1 MKLQLK
7 CCTGVH
13 KEMVTAVAWTPENE
27 LYSMS
32 DDSTIHRWDGC
43 GDSAG
48 KVAGLDAYVTSVS
61 WFPSSGNKN
70 KRTSDV
76 FAAACSDGT
85 VRLITRAG
93 REEKKVSAHMGAVVC
108 VRWSPDGSALC
119 SCGEDGDVKIWS
131 RSGNLRSTLMQTGHS
146 LYALAW
152 SPDSESVVVG
162 AGRDLAIKGVQAG
175 QKQLRWPAHEGLVVA
190 VDWNMV
196 NDLLLSGGEDC
207 TYRIWDSF
215 GRQMYQSGGL
225 GYTITSAKWCPNGES
240 FAVGAFNTL
249 RLCDKTG
256 WSHSRDRPQSG
267 SLTSLAWTPDGTQ
280 LAAAGGNG
288 SVVFGQVIERSLEW
302 ENFEAV
308 LASPFK
314 IKVSD
319 VGSDVVEELDFSGG
333 RVVEMSLGFGHLV
346 AATHNQV
353 FIYSVT
359 NWNTPHILDMR
370 GATSLIVQAETH
382 FLALD
387 TAQGVQQ
394 IWTYEGRHVS
404 SPRFQNLRAEYLSGR
419 AISLSEDAVAIL
431 DRTSP
436 KCIRVCDVSTGRPLA
451 DGKASEI
458 EHECEVEEV
467 FLSQFSKGLS
477 ERRLAFIDRNQELWL
492 CAVAPSLGKSSAPAK
507 HKLRTQV
514 ESAAWNE
521 NSDVLTAIAD
531 GRLITWYYP
540 SAVSIDRDLLGLAST
555 SRDAAE
561 FGKSPR
567 VLSFYGGRVM
577 VRRADGALLSA
588 AIAPYPAMLYASVR
602 GQRWEEAVR
611 LCRLVQS
618 RELWAC
624 MACMALNGMN
634 LQLAEEALA
643 AIQEVDKLEFVQ
655 HVLRV
660 SSDEGRNAEMALY
673 RRCPDEAEAI
683 LLQASPP
690 LIYRAIKLNIRL
702 FRWSRALEL
711 AVQHKTH
718 VDTVLGY
725 RQVFLKAAGKE
736 ETDKRFLQFAS
747 EVSVNWEV
755 IAAKKE
761 KEREDEQAR
770 AGVRRRP
777 SSGMDREAK

>member
-1 MKLQLK
+1 
-7 CCTGVH
+7 
-13 KEMVTAVAWTPENE
+13 
-27 LYSMS
+27 
-32 DDSTIHRWDGC
+32 
-43 GDSAG
+43 
-48 KVAGLDAYVTSVS
+48 
-61 WFPSSGNKN
+61 
-70 KRTSDV
+70 
-76 FAAACSDGT
+76 
-85 VRLITRAG
+85 
-93 REEKKVSAHMGAVVC
+93 
-108 VRWSPDGSALC
+108 
-119 SCGEDGDVKIWS
+119 
-131 RSGNLRSTLMQTGHS
+131 MQTGHS

-175 QKQLRWPAHEGLVVA
+175 RKQLRWPAHEGLVIA

-207 TYRIWDSF
+207 SYRVWDSF
-215 GRQMYQSGGL
+215 GRQMFQSGGL
-225 GYTITSAKWCPNGES
+225 GYTITSVKWCPNGET

-267 SLTSLAWTPDGTQ
+267 SLTSLTWTPDGTQ

-302 ENFEAV
+302 DIFEATLV
-308 LASPFK
+308 SPFK

-319 VGSDVVEELDFSGG
+319 VGSEVVEELDFSGG

-353 FIYSVT
+353 LIYSVT
-359 NWNTPHILDMR
+359 NWNTPYILDMR
-370 GATSLIVQAETH
+370 GATSLIVQAATH
-382 FLALD
+382 FLTLD
-387 TAQGVQQ
+387 TAQGVQ

-404 SPRFQNLRAEYLSGR
+404 NPRFQNLRADYLSGR

-431 DRTSP
+431 DRSSP
-436 KCIRVCDVSTGRPLA
+436 KCVRVCDVSTGRPLV
-451 DGKASEI
+451 DGRAAEVV
-458 EHECEVEEV
+458 HECEVEEV

-477 ERRLAFIDRNQELWL
+477 ERRLAFIDRNKELWL
-492 CAVAPSLGKSSAPAK
+492 CPVVPTPVGRGSVPAK
-507 HKLRTQV
+507 HKLHTQV
-514 ESAAWNE
+514 ESAAWN
-521 NSDVLTAIAD
+521 DKGDILTAIAD

-540 SAVSIDRDLLGLAST
+540 NAVAIDRDLLGLAST
-555 SRDAAE
+555 SRDAAD

-567 VLSFYGGRVM
+567 VISFYGAKVM

-588 AIAPYPAMLYASVR
+588 AVAPYPAMLYASVR

-611 LCRLVQS
+611 LCRHVSVLVQS

-624 MACMALNGMN
+624 MGCMALNGKN

-655 HVLRV
+655 HVLKV
-660 SSDEGRNAEMALY
+660 SSEEGRNAELALY
-673 RRCPDEAEAI
+673 RRCPEEAESI

-725 RQVFLKAAGKE
+725 RQAFLKSSGKE
-736 ETDKRFLQFAS
+736 ETDKRFLQFNS
-747 EVSVNWEV
+747 EVAVDWEV
-755 IAAKKE
+755 ISAKKE
-761 KEREDEQAR
+761 KEREDEHAR
-770 AGVRRRP
+770 AGTRRGP
-777 SSGMDREAK
+777 SSGMDREMK

>member
-1 MKLQLK
+1 MKLELR
-7 CCTGVH
+7 CRGEVH
-13 KEMVTAVAWTPENE
+13 TEMVTAVAWTPDNE

-32 DDSTIHRWDGC
+32 DDNTIHRWDGG
-43 GDSAG
+43 GDPAG

-61 WFPSSGNKN
+61 WFPNSGSK
-70 KRTSDV
+70 KQTSDV

-93 REEKKVSAHMGAVVC
+93 REEKKVSAHTGAVVC

-119 SCGEDGDVKIWS
+119 SCGEDGDVKARQQNQTAFQQKCWDNQGARGRGGIWS

-175 QKQLRWPAHEGLVVA
+175 QKQLRWPAHEGLVIA

-207 TYRIWDSF
+207 TYRVWDRF

-225 GYTITSAKWCPNGES
+225 GYTITGVKWCPNGES

-267 SLTSLAWTPDGTQ
+267 SLTSLVWTPDGTQ

-288 SVVFGQVIERSLEW
+288 SVVFGQVIERSIEW
-302 ENFEAV
+302 DNFEAV
-308 LASPFK
+308 LVSPSK

-319 VGSDVVEELDFSGG
+319 VGSDVVEELDFSAC
-333 RVVEMSLGFGHLV
+333 RVVEMSLAFGHLL

-382 FLALD
+382 FLTLD
-387 TAQGVQQ
+387 NSQG
-394 IWTYEGRHVS
+394 
-404 SPRFQNLRAEYLSGR
+404 
-419 AISLSEDAVAIL
+419 
-431 DRTSP
+431 
-436 KCIRVCDVSTGRPLA
+436 
-451 DGKASEI
+451 
-458 EHECEVEEV
+458 
-467 FLSQFSKGLS
+467 
-477 ERRLAFIDRNQELWL
+477 
-492 CAVAPSLGKSSAPAK
+492 
-507 HKLRTQV
+507 V
-514 ESAAWNE
+514 ESAAWSDK
-521 NSDVLTAIAD
+521 SDVLTAIAD

-540 SAVSIDRDLLGLAST
+540 NAVAIDRDLLGLAST

-561 FGKSPR
+561 FGK
-567 VLSFYGGRVM
+567 
-577 VRRADGALLSA
+577 
-588 AIAPYPAMLYASVR
+588 
-602 GQRWEEAVR
+602 
-611 LCRLVQS
+611 
-618 RELWAC
+618 
-624 MACMALNGMN
+624 
-634 LQLAEEALA
+634 
-643 AIQEVDKLEFVQ
+643 
-655 HVLRV
+655 
-660 SSDEGRNAEMALY
+660 
-673 RRCPDEAEAI
+673 
-683 LLQASPP
+683 
-690 LIYRAIKLNIRL
+690 IRL

-725 RQVFLKAAGKE
+725 RQAFLKEGGKE

-747 EVSVNWEV
+747 EVPVDWEV
-755 IAAKKE
+755 ITAKKE
-761 KEREDEQAR
+761 KEREDEHGR
-770 AGVRRRP
+770 AGTLPRRGAP
-777 SSGMDREAK
+777 SSGMDREMK